1 MKKIVLLFIAF
12 LIVYEVN
19 AAGKKVLMWS
29 FAANN
34 IAEWQERKADIEK
47 KFNIELVI
55 EQVAEQAFVQKL
67 QAVMMDGKG
76 VPDIIEWKIEQ
87 NQILNADPKKCFVY
101 PLDKYVSKSNVFK
114 NVVAGR
120 VSWVKYGKSIYGL
133 PHDVHPVVLIYNDT
147 LWKSVGVD
155 LAKIETWD
163 DFFTAAQKLSVEKKD
178 GKPLHYA
185 LPWSATMNDTMF
197 MIWQQTG
204 AQILDKTGKPTL
216 NTPQFKEFVTKWIEW
231 YKTGTVCAWDWGNFA
246 ALLKNGTLAAYASPD
261 WWVPQVNEAA
271 SSGQYQFKVK
281 SLPYYKK
288 GGPQTASWGGTFLAI
303 PKTAK
308 NPDQIY
314 KIMEYMQYDS
324 SAIKVRYQKT
334 EMLPPFASVWDDPL
348 FKKEDK
354 RFGGQKLG
362 ELQTTLAKKM
372 PDVITGDLFWDV
384 IFRDFG
390 PNLSEIVSGKM
401 TIEQA
406 LKVSQA
412 AAEKRYKDAAKK

>member
-1 MKKIVLLFIAF
+1 MKKITLLLLVFLVLFGL
-12 LIVYEVN
+12 N
-19 AAGKKVLMWS
+19 AAPKKVLMWS

-76 VPDIIEWKIEQ
+76 VPDIIEWRIEQ
-87 NQILNADPKKCFVY
+87 NQILNADPKKSFVY
-101 PLDKYVSKSNVFK
+101 PLDKYVAKSGVFK
-114 NVVAGR
+114 NVAAGR
-120 VSWVKYGKSIYGL
+120 VAWVKYGTSVYGL

-155 LAKIETWD
+155 LATVDSWD
-163 DFFTAAQKLSVEKKD
+163 DFFMAAQKLSAEKKD

-185 LPWSATMNDTMF
+185 LPWGNAMNDSMF

-204 AQILDKTGKPTL
+204 AQVLDKTGKPTL
-216 NTPQFKEFVTKWIEW
+216 NTSEFKEFVTKWIDW
-231 YKTGTVCAWDWGNFA
+231 YKSGTICAWDWGNFA
-246 ALLKNGTLAAYASPD
+246 ALLKNGTLAAYTSPD

-271 SSGQYQFKVK
+271 SAGQYQFKVK
-281 SLPYYKK
+281 NLPYYKK
-288 GGPQTASWGGTFLAI
+288 GGSRTASWGGTFLAI

-308 NPDQIY
+308 NPDQLY
-314 KIMEYMQYDS
+314 SIMEYMQYDS

-334 EMLPPFASVWDDPL
+334 EMLPPFASVWDDPM

-362 ELQTTLAKKM
+362 ELQTTLARKM
-372 PDVITGDLFWDV
+372 PDVVTGDLFWDV

-390 PNLSEIVSGKM
+390 PNLAEIVSGKM
-401 TIEQA
+401 TVEQA
-406 LKVSQA
+406 LKVSQEA
-412 AAEKRYKDAAKK
+412 ADKRYKDMTK